1 MSSNASDAALERRRQ
16 QNRDA
21 QRKRRD
27 NLKAQIEELQAR
39 NSELEALR
47 ESALSAAANNSA
59 LAGPRNTSALL
70 TPDATCGSGD
80 GASTAAYEP
89 SVHLNWD
96 EGASGT
102 PSSATSQ
109 AVFPN
114 LDDDAFMRD
123 MCVNWNNSTRTAS
136 DGAISDPQCRSRG
149 GGETST
155 ASNEGLPAYMSA
167 SESGSGPET
176 CDNETAESLFA
187 AYMSAG
193 ARCSPSPP
201 TRAHAAGV
209 TLGGVT
215 NHDSN
220 GAPAVQRRASV
231 VGASPGLG
239 IRKSVDMGKG
249 TRTLGLITPGAPR
262 LIGRRDGK
270 RGAMVVAV
278 ANRQAAVVRL
288 LIKHGADV
296 NARDEK
302 GRTVLHDA
310 AEKNDAEMM
319 HLLLEHGA
327 DPNIADKTGMM
338 PMEIAAFLGNIEAL
352 EVLLTATSD
361 RKE

>member
-1 MSSNASDAALERRRQ
+1 MSLNASDAALERRRQ

-47 ESALSAAANNSA
+47 ASALSAAANNSA
-59 LAGPRNTSALL
+59 RVRPRNTNALL

-96 EGASGT
+96 EGASDT

-114 LDDDAFMRD
+114 LDDDAFMRE
-123 MCVNWNNSTRTAS
+123 MCVDWNKSTRTAS
-136 DGAISDPQCRSRG
+136 DGATSNPRCLSRG
-149 GGETST
+149 GGDTP
-155 ASNEGLPAYMSA
+155 AALNKGLPAYMSN
-167 SESGSGPET
+167 SESGSGPEI
-176 CDNETAESLFA
+176 CDDETAESLFA

-193 ARCSPSPP
+193 ARSSLSTP

-209 TLGGVT
+209 TLGDVT

-220 GAPAVQRRASV
+220 GAPAMQRRPSV
-231 VGASPGLG
+231 VSTSPRLG

-249 TRTLGLITPGAPR
+249 TRTLGLIPPDAPR
-262 LIGRRDGK
+262 LISRRDGK

-302 GRTVLHDA
+302 GRTVLHDT

-338 PMEIAAFLGNIEAL
+338 PMEIAAFLGNVEAL
-352 EVLLTATSD
+352 EVLLTAGSD

>member
-1 MSSNASDAALERRRQ
+1 MDQEKSWSLTHAFYFLG
-16 QNRDA
+16 
-21 QRKRRD
+21 D
-27 NLKAQIEELQAR
+27 NLKAQIKELQAR

-47 ESALSAAANNSA
+47 EPALSAAANNSA
-59 LAGPRNTSALL
+59 RVRPRNTNALL

-80 GASTAAYEP
+80 GAAYDP

-96 EGASGT
+96 EGTSGT

-114 LDDDAFMRD
+114 LGDDAFLRH
-123 MCVNWNNSTRTAS
+123 MCVNWNNSTRTAF
-136 DGAISDPQCRSRG
+136 DGAVSNPQCLSRG
-149 GGETST
+149 GGDAPT
-155 ASNEGLPAYMSA
+155 ALHKGLPAYMSN
-167 SESGSGPET
+167 SESGSGSGPET
-176 CDNETAESLFA
+176 GDNETADSLFA

-193 ARCSPSPP
+193 GTGAP

-209 TLGGVT
+209 TLGDVT

-220 GAPAVQRRASV
+220 RAPAMQRRASV
-231 VGASPGLG
+231 VSASPRLG

-249 TRTLGLITPGAPR
+249 TRTLGLITPDASR
-262 LIGRRDGK
+262 LVGRRDGK

-278 ANRQAAVVRL
+278 VNRQAAAVRL
-288 LIKHGADV
+288 LIKHDADV

-302 GRTVLHDA
+302 GRTVLHDT
-310 AEKNDAEMM
+310 AERNDAEMM
-319 HLLLEHGA
+319 HLLLKHGA
-327 DPNIADKTGMM
+327 DPSITDKTGMM
-338 PMEIAAFLGNIEAL
+338 PMEIAAFLGNVEAL